1 MAPAL
6 RTRTQSIP
14 GSRPAGPGPALPA
27 RRGRS
32 RFAAVAIAGVLLTAV
47 ALLLVGP
54 ASAGAGAPAGTP
66 ADPSPTLKVMVFNIE
81 LGGTLVSF
89 DKVAQAVKAGGADV
103 VGIEEA
109 QGHIPRL
116 AALLGWP
123 YYSTRYQI
131 VSKFPLIDP
140 PSDHGLY
147 LYVEPLPG
155 KVVAMMNVHLPS
167 DPYGPDWVRDGKSA
181 AQVIAL
187 EKSIRLPAVQ
197 SRLAA
202 LPALL
207 ARDVPVFLTGDFNS
221 PSHLDW
227 TPAAVGT
234 RTYDNG
240 KKPWPPIALQWP
252 VSKAVVDAGFRD
264 SYRDVYPDPVA
275 DPGLT
280 WWAKKP
286 HVSVSDENFGPLDVT
301 DRIDFVYAAGPSV
314 TTASRI
320 VGEVGG
326 PEVSVSVSPWPSD
339 HRGVVSSFAITP
351 ATPPVFVAVER
362 RLVNIGKHLG
372 VTFHSPGGP
381 NESLAI
387 SRSTAGPS
395 APPVAV
401 RPTGAGAPTNG
412 TVTFSTSGLKPGHY
426 WVSLRD
432 ASGRTLTRDAF
443 WAKARVTPVR
453 VFTSKRV
460 YRVGQPIVVQWRNT
474 PGERWDWVGVYDR
487 GADPNVAYYWLWGYT
502 SATVAG
508 HCTLDRT
515 PPYFGYGP
523 QTWPLAPGDYSV
535 YLLRDDGY
543 SIIARGV
550 FRVVK

>member
-1 MAPAL
+1 
-6 RTRTQSIP
+6 
-14 GSRPAGPGPALPA
+14 
-27 RRGRS
+27 
-32 RFAAVAIAGVLLTAV
+32 
-47 ALLLVGP
+47 
-54 ASAGAGAPAGTP
+54 
-66 ADPSPTLKVMVFNIE
+66 
-81 LGGTLVSF
+81 
-89 DKVAQAVKAGGADV
+89 
-103 VGIEEA
+103 
-109 QGHIPRL
+109 
-116 AALLGWP
+116 
-123 YYSTRYQI
+123 
-131 VSKFPLIDP
+131 
-140 PSDHGLY
+140 
-147 LYVEPLPG
+147 
-155 KVVAMMNVHLPS
+155 
-167 DPYGPDWVRDGKSA
+167 
-181 AQVIAL
+181 
-187 EKSIRLPAVQ
+187 
-197 SRLAA
+197 
-202 LPALL
+202 
-207 ARDVPVFLTGDFNS
+207 
-221 PSHLDW
+221 
-227 TPAAVGT
+227 
-234 RTYDNG
+234 
-240 KKPWPPIALQWP
+240 
-252 VSKAVVDAGFRD
+252 
-264 SYRDVYPDPVA
+264 
-275 DPGLT
+275 
-280 WWAKKP
+280 
-286 HVSVSDENFGPLDVT
+286 
-301 DRIDFVYAAGPSV
+301 
-314 TTASRI
+314 
-320 VGEVGG
+320 VGG

-401 RPTGAGAPTNG
+401 RPTGAGAPTDG

-487 GADPNVAYYWLWGYT
+487 GADPNVASYWLWGYT

-523 QTWPLAPGDYSV
+523 QTWPLGPGDYSV

-543 SIIARGV
+543 SVIARGV